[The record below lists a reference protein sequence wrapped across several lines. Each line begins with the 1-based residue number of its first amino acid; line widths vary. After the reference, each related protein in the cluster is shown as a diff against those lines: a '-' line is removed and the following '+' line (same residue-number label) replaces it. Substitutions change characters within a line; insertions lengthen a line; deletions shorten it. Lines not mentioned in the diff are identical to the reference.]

1 MNEAFKMSTNNYGKF
16 LYANNYGSSD
26 ETNYFNAFVQQK
38 QKVKEELLSH
48 IKIISKEL
56 LTN

>member
-26 ETNYFNAFVQQK
+26 ETNYFNAFVQHK
-38 QKVKEELLSH
+38 QKVKEEFLSH
-48 IKIISKEL
+48 KYTLKRTYYL
-56 LTN
+56 